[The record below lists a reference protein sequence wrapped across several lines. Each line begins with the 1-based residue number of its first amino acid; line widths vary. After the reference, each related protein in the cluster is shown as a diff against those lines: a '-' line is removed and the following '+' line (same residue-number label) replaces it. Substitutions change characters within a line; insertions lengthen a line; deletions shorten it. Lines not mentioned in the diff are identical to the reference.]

1 MPDLCLSF
9 TIIMTLSSALVVAG
23 RSGHNC
29 TEDGAEADIE
39 SGCTQFYVCSGDKVV
54 TRGIRA
60 VKQ

>member
-1 MPDLCLSF
+1 MMMM
-9 TIIMTLSSALVVAG
+9 IIMIMTLSSALVVAG

-29 TEDGAEADIE
+29 TEDGAAADIE

-54 TRGIRA
+54 TRLIRA